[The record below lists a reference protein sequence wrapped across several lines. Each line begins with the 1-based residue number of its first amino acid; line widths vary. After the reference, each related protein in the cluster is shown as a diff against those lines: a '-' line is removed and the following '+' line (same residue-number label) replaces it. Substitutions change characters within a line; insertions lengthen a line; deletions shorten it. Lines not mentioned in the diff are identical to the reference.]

1 MVMDIGCGICG
12 ESWQVLC
19 YSPEVLK
26 NSGLL
31 FFLEKSVGKPLFSVY
46 RRRKTLF
53 RPFFCASLCGRE
65 LYKGCSRGY
74 RLLFHAFFHRVVKGP
89 ISAEKFTFAV

>member
-1 MVMDIGCGICG
+1 MVMYIGCGICG

-31 FFLEKSVGKPLFSVY
+31 FFWEKSVGKPLFSVY
-46 RRRKTLF
+46 RGRKTLF
-53 RPFFCASLCGRE
+53 RPLFSSSLCGRE

-74 RLLFHAFFHRVVKGP
+74 GLLFHAFFHRVVKGA

>member
-1 MVMDIGCGICG
+1 MVMYIGRGFCG

-31 FFLEKSVGKPLFSVY
+31 FFWEKFVGKALFSVY
-46 RRRKTLF
+46 RGRKT
-53 RPFFCASLCGRE
+53 
-65 LYKGCSRGY
+65 
-74 RLLFHAFFHRVVKGP
+74 
-89 ISAEKFTFAV
+89 